1 MVEFTECS
9 LFPFNG
15 FYITYLGVFWNKSV
29 TLSKTKNLYDITNI
43 HISVNSMVHIKT
55 KV

>member
-1 MVEFTECS
+1 MALDTF
-9 LFPFNG
+9 LFYFSFFSKYFND
-15 FYITYLGVFWNKSV
+15 
-29 TLSKTKNLYDITNI
+29 KTKNLYDIRYI